1 MIRVVLL
8 LLLSL
13 AAAHGET
20 TADPALKALDLEVRH
35 LRLPNGLTI
44 LVREDH
50 RSPLVAT
57 SVLYRVGDGDTESQG
72 RAHLVEHLMFTGS
85 PNAPGD
91 SFDALLSEVG
101 ATSHAWTSADWTV
114 FQSLAPP
121 AALELVFFLES
132 DRMGWLWEVLTQEAL
147 DEVLDLL
154 ETEHRTR
161 EATESARVRNEFRP
175 LIWPPP
181 HPYSAGPGRVRS
193 GGEVPGLAAVQSFTR
208 TWFSP
213 MNAVVAIVGDVD
225 AQATLDMATRIFGEL
240 EGFRAPPL
248 RSYPDAVR
256 RPGEVHGLLTGSQA
270 PVLVS
275 AWNTVPERHRDAVV
289 LDLLADI
296 LSAGRGTRLD
306 DRLVHGNRQATGVRI
321 HTDHRRQG
329 GEFVVQIEAWPGSLD
344 PILQAMDDE
353 ILSLQ
358 QTPPTESELKR
369 AVTRWRTQ
377 ALRSLEDVEYVADH
391 LAICMAIHDRTDCLE
406 RDLRRANE
414 VTPGDIQAAA
424 RTYLD
429 GDRVLLEV
437 LPGGEDP

>member
-13 AAAHGET
+13 AVAHGET
-20 TADPALKALDLEVRH
+20 TADLASSALDLEVRQ
-35 LRLPNGLTI
+35 LKLPNGLTI

-57 SVLYRVGDGDTESQG
+57 SVLYRVGDGDTEAQG
-72 RAHLVEHLMFTGS
+72 RAHLVEHLMFRGS

-91 SFDALLSEVG
+91 RFDGLLSEVG

-132 DRMGWLWEVLTQEAL
+132 DRMGWLWEVLTPEAL
-147 DEVLDLL
+147 DRALDQL
-154 ETEHRTR
+154 ESEHVAR
-161 EATESARVRNEFRP
+161 EATESARIRNEFRP
-175 LIWPPP
+175 LLWPPP
-181 HPYSAGPGRVRS
+181 HPYSDGPGRVRS
-193 GGEVPGLAAVQSFTR
+193 GGEVPGLPVVQSFTR

-225 AQATLDMATRIFGEL
+225 AQATLDMARRIFGDL

-256 RPGEVHGLLTGSQA
+256 RPGEVRGQLTGSQA
-270 PVLVS
+270 PALVS
-275 AWNTVPERHRDAVV
+275 AWNTVPEGHRDAVV
-289 LDLLADI
+289 LELLADV

-306 DRLVHGNRQATGVRI
+306 ERLVHSSRQATGVRI

-329 GEFVVQIEAWPGSLD
+329 GEFVVHIEARPGSLD
-344 PILQAMDDE
+344 EALQAMDDE

-358 QTPPTESELKR
+358 QTPPSESELRR
-369 AVTRWRTQ
+369 ATTRWRTR
-377 ALRSLEDVEYVADH
+377 ALRSLEDVEKVADQ

-406 RDLRRANE
+406 RNLKRAME

-429 GDRVLLEV
+429 GDRVVLQV

>member
-13 AAAHGET
+13 AVAHGET
-20 TADPALKALDLEVRH
+20 TSDPAPPALNPEVRQ

-57 SVLYRVGDGDTESQG
+57 SVLYRVGDGDSESQG

-85 PNAPGD
+85 PNAPED
-91 SFDALLSEVG
+91 SFDALLSDIG

-121 AALELVFFLES
+121 AALELVLFLES
-132 DRMGWLWEVLTQEAL
+132 DRMGWLWEALTQQAL
-147 DEVLDLL
+147 DRAL
-154 ETEHRTR
+154 EQLEIEHRTR
-161 EATESARVRNEFRP
+161 EATESARIRSEIRP
-175 LIWPPP
+175 LLWPPP

-240 EGFRAPPL
+240 DGFRAPPL

-256 RPGEVHGLLTGSQA
+256 RPREVRGQFSGSRA

-275 AWNTVPERHRDAVV
+275 AWNTVPEGHRDAVV
-289 LDLLADI
+289 LELLANI

-306 DRLVHGNRQATGVRI
+306 EGLVHGSQRATGIRI

-344 PILQAMDDE
+344 PVLQALDDE
-353 ILSLQ
+353 IRSLQ
-358 QTPPTESELKR
+358 QTPPTESELER
-369 AVTRWRTQ
+369 ATTRWRTQ
-377 ALRSLEDVEYVADH
+377 ALRSQEDVEKVADQ

-406 RDLRRANE
+406 RGLQRATE

-429 GDRVLLEV
+429 GDRVVLQV
-437 LPGGEDP
+437 LPGEEGP